1 MKRTGFIIAVES
13 YLLRKGLAS
22 VLNRIPGAYV
32 ACEFAEA
39 GPLLECLKT
48 CSDEYIL
55 ISQSL
60 FQLASSA
67 FLNQVK
73 LLDRTLLV
81 GDHPPE
87 KDSTDAHAFIRTTD
101 SKDVILQKLTPL
113 LVPSGDRGREAG
125 EPELSQRERTIVR
138 LASMGYTNREIA
150 EKLFLSSHTVTTHRR
165 NISSKLG
172 IKSLSA
178 LTVYAIVNNII
189 SIEELSSLPDQ

>member
-60 FQLASSA
+60 FQL
-67 FLNQVK
+67 
-73 LLDRTLLV
+73 
-81 GDHPPE
+81 
-87 KDSTDAHAFIRTTD
+87 
-101 SKDVILQKLTPL
+101 
-113 LVPSGDRGREAG
+113 
-125 EPELSQRERTIVR
+125 VR